1 LYNDWNGKEFE
12 VPISMQL
19 YANCVV
25 QHVENKDT
33 SIPVWEMDKNCH
45 GKVYRYVG
53 GWEIDKLIQAN
64 RKYINTNILS
74 TANMLVR
81 SELHKRFE
89 LIKLLESL
97 LVHSSTIHST
107 SEYILAVWS

>member
-1 LYNDWNGKEFE
+1 MTEMVKKLRSLYLCK
-12 VPISMQL
+12 L

-25 QHVENKDT
+25 QNVENKDT

-74 TANMLVR
+74 TANML
-81 SELHKRFE
+81 
-89 LIKLLESL
+89 
-97 LVHSSTIHST
+97 
-107 SEYILAVWS
+107 A